1 MLNSVK
7 LLKEKRYNN
16 LCVRFGTWK
25 VKFCVWI
32 KAVSKSPQKRNSW
45 PGPGGRARRKNDWA
59 VPNWLKRS
67 WPNWFRRRT
76 FHVQV
81 LNSMYQVRLMKSS
94 ASKPGLRGERRAGMD
109 FWIQHW
115 MELWSTLHLALH
127 ELSLSLTEWQVWFL
141 WTINVNQRSEPSTNS
156 SFHF

>member
-7 LLKEKRYNN
+7 LLKKKNVIIIYALGSVHEK
-16 LCVRFGTWK
+16 LSS
-25 VKFCVWI
+25 
-32 KAVSKSPQKRNSW
+32 ASESKLFQSRPKGEI
-45 PGPGGRARRKNDWA
+45 PGRARRKNDWA

-115 MELWSTLHLALH
+115 MEHWSTLHLALH
-127 ELSLSLTEWQVWFL
+127 ELSLSLTAWQVWFL